1 MKNKEKYDLNT
12 LHAYLIPQP
21 FKRRIFIIILKSDNS
36 IIFSKEMT
44 PSATV
49 VSEYNAWLE
58 QEYDSKILDDVEKV
72 YLSAVIKPFK
82 KDIKYIEKWFWVSSS
97 EYIRICFQNNE
108 TLSFPKFKKGTM
120 YKGMELNK
128 RYTLEEL
135 GL

>member
-12 LHAYLIPQP
+12 LEIKWTPQTAETR
-21 FKRRIFIIILKSDNS
+21 FFTIKLKSDES

-44 PSATV
+44 PTEHGTSA
-49 VSEYNAWLE
+49 YNAWLE
-58 QEYDSKILDDVEKV
+58 QEYVPKILDDVEKV